1 MKVTNL
7 PFAVSFIKFNISFS
21 IPIMKSLNEPDSS
34 SIPSKSDELFTIV
47 SIKVKNLTSRV
58 RLPVKLPVVVLSTVH
73 TVRTP
78 HVT

>member
-47 SIKVKNLTSRV
+47 SIKVNLSQWF
-58 RLPVKLPVVVLSTVH
+58 VVAGGYDLSTYG
-73 TVRTP
+73 TYIPNQTRKLT
-78 HVT
+78 